1 MAKKKKHPLNLRTSR
16 SIKTLVLNHHQS
28 STEPNKPTTNWNR
41 TKSQKKKKN
50 MNRPKPNH
58 LHKSS
63 KNNFH
68 ILKIPTRESPK
79 RPSLKTKKLTKRS
92 VWGKG
97 LTKRWKNCTLV
108 KSGQPKKLQIK
119 QKKKLKFQT
128 KKFKLPNKL
137 RNSLSKRLNN
147 KLLKDFNNKLSNSSQ
162 TSQTYM
168 KASYQSR
175 LFKKVLLSVQ
185 DRLNSRLKSV
195 KKLIH

>member
-1 MAKKKKHPLNLRTSR
+1 
-16 SIKTLVLNHHQS
+16 
-28 STEPNKPTTNWNR
+28 
-41 TKSQKKKKN
+41 

-68 ILKIPTRESPK
+68 LLKIPTRESPK
-79 RPSLKTKKLTKRS
+79 RPSLKTKRQTKKS
-92 VWGKG
+92 VWDKG
-97 LTKRWKNCTLV
+97 STKRWKNCTLA
-108 KSGQPKKLQIK
+108 KLDQPKKLQIK

-137 RNSLSKRLNN
+137 HNSLSKRLNN
-147 KLLKDFNNKLSNSSQ
+147 KLSKEFNNKLSNSSQ
-162 TSQTYM
+162 TSQTFM

-175 LFKKVLLSVQ
+175 SFKKVLLRIQ